1 VDNYARLV
9 RFLLR
14 ECRDTRALTAT
25 NPLTA
30 PLTECCRH
38 DDYDVVEDVVVAVLL
53 DSLER
58 PGQPPRLPEDCPA
71 PERLSPLVEAVRV
84 AALHFLHHA
93 VAEVLAPGLDLLW
106 DGKPVFTDRRL
117 YLAGRLIGKWRDQPA
132 YSCPQLT
139 VLTNFQGRGWPRS
152 IPNPLDSE
160 DQARDACKN
169 LNRKVGGFLHFT
181 PSFDLIFWSRVGN
194 DT

>member
-1 VDNYARLV
+1 MDNYARLV

-14 ECRDTRALTAT
+14 GCRGTRALTAT

-53 DSLER
+53 DPLER
-58 PGQPPRLPEDCPA
+58 PGQPPRPPEDAPA
-71 PERLSPLVEAVRV
+71 VEHLSPLVEAVRV
-84 AALHFLHHA
+84 AAVHIPATRRSGSHG
-93 VAEVLAPGLDLLW
+93 PRLDLLW
-106 DGKPVFTDRRL
+106 DGKPEFADRRL
-117 YLAGRLIGKWRDQPA
+117 YLAGRCIGKWRDQPA
-132 YSCPQLT
+132 DRCPQLT
-139 VLTNFQGRGWPRS
+139 VLTNFQGCRWPRS
-152 IPNPLDSE
+152 IRNPLDSE

-169 LNRKVGGFLHFT
+169 LNRKVGGYLHFT
-181 PSFDLIFWSRVGN
+181 PSFDLILWSRVGN